1 MQRTTTHHLRSLM
14 AAALAALALPAAS
27 AQTAS
32 SAAGSSTTS
41 KSAPSGTLQMQEIE
55 VLGSRIRQT
64 ESVGPSPVSAYDRD
78 YIRSTGAMT
87 LADFLNYLPQNYSG
101 ISSGRGS
108 APNEYN
114 PEFGQRTESISPAYN
129 MVTGSSSAPPAQS
142 GVSGVSL
149 RGLGSG
155 STLVLVDG
163 RRVAQS
169 GTGNRSTDSRQG
181 FVDLN
186 TIPLGMIER
195 VEVIT
200 DGASAL
206 YGADAVAGVI
216 NIVLKKN
223 YVGNE
228 LATTYKGTWHG
239 GARERGATVTSGFVE
254 GRLRGTVTVDYYDR
268 SDLKASQRSFSKNQ
282 DHRGVVK
289 GMNNNTNTPVA
300 GVDLRLNWGYPAI
313 VQARTGTLAGMAV
326 SGLNTPLALVP
337 EGAGQTPALSSFIA
351 VGPTSYNS
359 VTGAPLFTASGVRRG
374 NTASFLDLV
383 SPSERKGVNA
393 NLSYEF
399 ASGVEAYIRI
409 GKTDTQGLYSTQPP
423 VSTAAASSG
432 FGNVAT
438 IVPAAYNP
446 FGQDVLVGMIHYEFG
461 SVTQETHTIAENA
474 LFGVRGRLG
483 ATWRWDLGLGW
494 QNQDFSQR
502 TRDFNTMAITA
513 ALANPDPALRLN
525 PFIDAR
531 ASSISQATI
540 YERMAIYNT
549 LDTTSELT
557 AVDLTFDGD
566 VADWWGGTIKMATGF
581 SSDRAKNSSLG
592 VTFSQAVTPV
602 ATTVQALGARTSLAG
617 FAELSVPIFGRK
629 NARPLL
635 QRLELQLAGRH
646 ENRDSAGSATI
657 PKIGISWVP
666 VLPILIRGSYAEGF
680 RAPGLT
686 EYQVTGTPYTSTLT
700 DPRRTPASTTGV
712 SVTRGANAG
721 IVPETST
728 NEFYGLV
735 FEPPF
740 AKGLNFSVN
749 YYRTIQNNV
758 IQVVSAQNIVNNE
771 AAFPGRVVRATPDPV
786 VDVPLGQPGKL
797 VSVDTTLVNFG
808 EVRNE
813 SVDYTVEYRIPSDR
827 LGRFT
832 VNATASNTLA
842 AIRNVRPGLP
852 ELDDAGDT
860 FSPPKWKLNA
870 SVFWQKGPYSASVF
884 ATFLDKF
891 DSNRSG
897 NNLTFTTAAGYV
909 YYGVPSQTKVDIRG
923 SYEFK
928 NGLVRGLGK
937 GLRISGG
944 IGNIFDEEPP
954 FSDTIFGFNGALH
967 SALGRTY
974 EISMSLPF

>member
-1 MQRTTTHHLRSLM
+1 MNRTNSRHLRRWV
-14 AAALAALALPAAS
+14 ATALAAVASATAHGQTASGSAAAS
-27 AQTAS
+27 AAPK
-32 SAAGSSTTS
+32 AAT
-41 KSAPSGTLQMQEIE
+41 SAPLQLQEVE

-64 ESVGPSPVSAYDRD
+64 ETVGPSPVSAYDRD

-114 PEFGQRTESISPAYN
+114 PEFGQRTETTTPPFN
-129 MVTGSSSAPPAQS
+129 FVTGSASAPPAQS

-169 GTGNRSTDSRQG
+169 GAGNRSTDSRQG

-228 LATTYKGTWHG
+228 LTTTYKGTWHG
-239 GARERGATVTSGFVE
+239 GARERGATVTSGFAE
-254 GRLRGTVTVDYYDR
+254 GRLRGTVTLDYYDR
-268 SDLKASQRSFSKNQ
+268 SDLKASQRAFSKDQ
-282 DHRGVVK
+282 DHRGFTK
-289 GMNNNTNTPVA
+289 GFNNNTNTPVS
-300 GVDLRLNWGYPAI
+300 GVDLRLNWGYPAL
-313 VQARTGTLAGMAV
+313 VQARTGTLTGMSV

-337 EGAGQTPALSSFIA
+337 AGAAQTPALGSFIA
-351 VGPTSYNS
+351 VGPTSYNAT
-359 VTGAPLFTASGVRRG
+359 TGAPVFTASGVRRG

-393 NLSYEF
+393 NFSYEF
-399 ASGVEAYIRI
+399 ASGVEAYLRI

-423 VSTAAASSG
+423 VSTAAASTG

-438 IVPAAYNP
+438 IVPAAFNP

-461 SVTQETHTIAENA
+461 SVTQATHTIAENA

-483 ATWRWDLGLGW
+483 GTWRWDLGVGW

-502 TRDFNTMAITA
+502 TRDFNTFAITA

-531 ASSISQATI
+531 ASSSSQATI
-540 YERMAIYNT
+540 YERMANYNT

-557 AVDLTFDGD
+557 SFDLTFDGD
-566 VADWWGGTIKMATGF
+566 VADWWGGTIKMATGV

-592 VTFSQAVTPV
+592 VTFNQAVTPV
-602 ATTVQALGARTSLAG
+602 ATTVQATGARTSLAG
-617 FAELSVPIFGRK
+617 FAEVSVPIFGRK
-629 NARPLL
+629 NAQPLL

-646 ENRDSAGSATI
+646 EDRDAAGSASI
-657 PKIGISWVP
+657 PKIGLSWVP
-666 VLPILIRGSYAEGF
+666 VLPVLIRGSYSEGF

-686 EYQVTGTPYTSTLT
+686 EYQVTGTPFTSTLT

-721 IVPETST
+721 IQPETST

-749 YYRTIQNNV
+749 YYRTIQKNV

-786 VDVPLGQPGKL
+786 VDVPLGQPGRL

-813 SVDYTVEYRIPSDR
+813 SIDYSVEYRIPSDR

-860 FSPPKWKLNA
+860 FSPPKWKLNT
-870 SVFWQKGPYSASVF
+870 SIFWQKGPYSASVF

-891 DSNRSG
+891 GSNRSG
-897 NNLTFTTAAGYV
+897 NNLTYTSAAGFV
-909 YYGVPSQTKVDIRG
+909 YYGVPSQTKVDVRG
-923 SYEFK
+923 GYEFR
-928 NGLVRGLGK
+928 NGVFRGLGK

-944 IGNIFDEEPP
+944 IGNVFDEEPP
-954 FSDTIFGFNGALH
+954 FSDTVFGFNGALH

-974 EISMSLPF
+974 EVSMSLPF